1 MSTRRLAD
9 GSRPRRRLGSSGVGS
24 GSLGAIVLATL
35 AFCLL
40 PGSAAAR
47 HVIAP
52 PGNAGVEQY
61 VEVVPGAEGNE
72 PVDGHSGK
80 GDAISQSTQQQLE
93 ALGPEGKADASFA
106 QTTGSARGR
115 AGSEKGGKHAGG
127 NGYGPGSSKAKGGGG
142 GSSAGT
148 PGGGQPAQTAAGG
161 GIGIG
166 LPLALALIA
175 LLALGG
181 GLLRRRSLS

>member
-1 MSTRRLAD
+1 MAPRRFAD
-9 GSRPRRRLGSSGVGS
+9 DPRPRRRLGSSDIGN

-35 AFCLL
+35 ALCLL
-40 PGSAAAR
+40 PSSAAAR

-72 PVDGHSGK
+72 PVDAHSGK
-80 GDAISQSTQQQLE
+80 GDAISQSTQRHLE

-106 QTTGSARGR
+106 KATGSSKGHP
-115 AGSEKGGKHAGG
+115 AGKEKGGKHAVGG
-127 NGYGPGSSKAKGGGG
+127 GRAAKGGDGG
-142 GSSAGT
+142 TTGT
-148 PGGGQPAQTAAGG
+148 PNAGQPAQTAAGG

-181 GLLRRRSLS
+181 GLLRRRLLS

>member
-1 MSTRRLAD
+1 MAPRRFAD
-9 GSRPRRRLGSSGVGS
+9 DPRPRRRLGSSDIGN

-35 AFCLL
+35 ALCLL
-40 PGSAAAR
+40 PSSAAAR

-72 PVDGHSGK
+72 PVDAHSGK
-80 GDAISQSTQQQLE
+80 GDAISQSTQRHLE

-106 QTTGSARGR
+106 KATGSSKGR
-115 AGSEKGGKHAGG
+115 RDEGKGHSGKHAAGG
-127 NGYGPGSSKAKGGGG
+127 GRTAKGGDSGTT
-142 GSSAGT
+142 GT
-148 PGGGQPAQTAAGG
+148 PNAGQPAQTAAGG

-181 GLLRRRSLS
+181 GLLRRRLLS